1 MESSEIIEQIDG
13 KYLIKEKI
21 GSGGEANV
29 FLVSKKGTDEEY
41 AAKVP
46 KKEENTSEQEISSLE
61 QLKQYN
67 CPYIVN
73 LIEYGEGEIIRK
85 NRKNRIRKYCI
96 LENAPYGNLI
106 DYIYENKRGFGELK
120 GKIIFYNIVQG
131 VKLCH
136 ENNICHRDL
145 KLDNI
150 LLDKNFC
157 QKISDFGHS
166 CINAPDLDAICG
178 TEEYNAPE
186 VGRRPFDGIK
196 ADVFSL
202 GSMLMILV
210 AGIRG
215 FGYATKK
222 DELYQ
227 KIMHKNYDK
236 YWELVDP
243 KVKSNGIE
251 KLSEEFK
258 DLYIQMIKYFPDE
271 RIESKNI
278 LNHPWF
284 NEIKI
289 MKKEKKEEYDNL
301 VNEINKELE
310 KLAPNAMKNNQT
322 YLKNENIESLNAPYN
337 KKSGDDDEYKFF
349 EDNCKPKFEDT
360 PINMKNCI
368 KIKGDLDSNQFM
380 NKLCN
385 KLILLFGKDNCQIE
399 ANKEKLKVIIKFYKK
414 QEKKEKEKT
423 EEEKDEEE
431 EEEENDEEN
440 EKVDEYI
447 SYLKIKVKLYQVSDG
462 HLLRFIQD
470 EGNREDF
477 LDKFGE
483 ISNFVKKLIS

>member
-21 GSGGEANV
+21 GSGIEANV
-29 FLVSKKGTDEEY
+29 FLVSKKDTDEEY

-46 KKEENTSEQEISSLE
+46 KKEKNCLKLEILALNR
-61 QLKQYN
+61 LKEFKN
-67 CPYIVN
+67 PYIVN
-73 LIEYGEGEIIRK
+73 LIEFGEGEIIRK
-85 NRKNRIRKYCI
+85 NRETRIRKYCI
-96 LENAPYGNLI
+96 LENAPYGNLF
-106 DYIYENKRGFGELK
+106 DFIYTKNAGLGELK
-120 GKIIFYNIVQG
+120 GKVIFSKIVEG
-131 VKLCH
+131 VLFCH
-136 ENNICHRDL
+136 ENRICHRDL
-145 KLDNI
+145 KLENI

-157 QKISDFGHS
+157 PKISDFGHS
-166 CINAPDLDAICG
+166 CINASNLKELVGSRA
-178 TEEYNAPE
+178 YNAPE
-186 VGRRPFDGIK
+186 VGRKPYDGFK

-202 GSMLMILV
+202 GSILMILV
-210 AGIRG
+210 VGIRP
-215 FGYATKK
+215 FKSAYF
-222 DELYQ
+222 DENY
-227 KIMHKNYDK
+227 KIIMKKNYTIFWNIVDK
-236 YWELVDP
+236 EA
-243 KVKSNGIE
+243 E
-251 KLSEEFK
+251 KKKITLSEEFK

-271 RIESKNI
+271 RIEDKNI

-310 KLAPNAMKNNQT
+310 KLVPDVMINNQSEIE
-322 YLKNENIESLNAPYN
+322 KENIDSLNAPYN
-337 KKSGDDDEYKFF
+337 TKSGDDDEYKFF
-349 EDNCKPKFEDT
+349 EDKCKPKFEDT

-399 ANKEKLKVIIKFYKK
+399 ANKEKLKFIIKFYKK

>member
-21 GSGGEANV
+21 GSGIEANV
-29 FLVSKKGTDEEY
+29 FLVYKKDTDEEY

-46 KKEENTSEQEISSLE
+46 KKEKNCLKLEILALNR
-61 QLKQYN
+61 LKEFKN
-67 CPYIVN
+67 PYIVN
-73 LIEYGEGEIIRK
+73 LIEFGEGEIIRK
-85 NRKNRIRKYCI
+85 NRETRIRKYCI
-96 LENAPYGNLI
+96 LENAPYGNLF
-106 DYIYENKRGFGELK
+106 DFIYTKKAGLGELK
-120 GKIIFYNIVQG
+120 GKVIFSKIVEG
-131 VKLCH
+131 VLFCH
-136 ENNICHRDL
+136 ENKICHRDL
-145 KLDNI
+145 KLENI

-157 QKISDFGHS
+157 PKISDFGHS
-166 CINAPDLDAICG
+166 CINASNLKELVGSRA
-178 TEEYNAPE
+178 YNAPE
-186 VGRRPFDGIK
+186 VGRKPYDGFK

-202 GSMLMILV
+202 GSILMILV
-210 AGIRG
+210 VGIRP
-215 FGYATKK
+215 FKSAYF
-222 DELYQ
+222 DENY
-227 KIMHKNYDK
+227 KIIMKKNYTIFWNIVDK
-236 YWELVDP
+236 EA
-243 KVKSNGIE
+243 E
-251 KLSEEFK
+251 KKKITLSEEFK

-271 RIESKNI
+271 RIEDKNI

-301 VNEINKELE
+301 VNKINKDLEELV
-310 KLAPNAMKNNQT
+310 PDVMINNQREIE
-322 YLKNENIESLNAPYN
+322 KENIDSINAPYN
-337 KKSGDDDEYKFF
+337 TKSGDDDEYKFF

-399 ANKEKLKVIIKFYKK
+399 ANKEKLKFIITFYKK

>member
-29 FLVSKKGTDEEY
+29 FLVSKKGTNEEY

-106 DYIYENKRGFGELK
+106 DYIYEKKTGFGELK

-215 FGYATKK
+215 FGYATKT
-222 DELYQ
+222 DIYYN

-301 VNEINKELE
+301 VNEINKECYE
-310 KLAPNAMKNNQT
+310 K
-322 YLKNENIESLNAPYN
+322 
-337 KKSGDDDEYKFF
+337 
-349 EDNCKPKFEDT
+349 
-360 PINMKNCI
+360 
-368 KIKGDLDSNQFM
+368 
-380 NKLCN
+380 
-385 KLILLFGKDNCQIE
+385 
-399 ANKEKLKVIIKFYKK
+399 
-414 QEKKEKEKT
+414 
-423 EEEKDEEE
+423 
-431 EEEENDEEN
+431 
-440 EKVDEYI
+440 
-447 SYLKIKVKLYQVSDG
+447 
-462 HLLRFIQD
+462 
-470 EGNREDF
+470 
-477 LDKFGE
+477 
-483 ISNFVKKLIS
+483 

>member
-29 FLVSKKGTDEEY
+29 FLVSKKGTNEEY

-46 KKEENTSEQEISSLE
+46 KNEENTSEQEISSLE

-106 DYIYENKRGFGELK
+106 DYIYEKKTGFGELK

-178 TEEYNAPE
+178 TKEYNAPE
-186 VGRRPFDGIK
+186 VGIRPFDGIK

-222 DELYQ
+222 DELY
-227 KIMHKNYDK
+227 KNIMHKNYDK

-337 KKSGDDDEYKFF
+337 TKSGDDDEYKFF

-399 ANKEKLKVIIKFYKK
+399 ANKEKLKFIITFFKK
-414 QEKKEKEKT
+414 LEK
-423 EEEKDEEE
+423 EEE
-431 EEEENDEEN
+431 EEEEEEDDEEN
-440 EKVDEYI
+440 ENENI
-447 SYLKIKVKLYQVSDG
+447 PYLKIQIKLYKVSDEY
-462 HLLRFIQD
+462 LLRFIQK
-470 EGNREDF
+470 EGIRKDF
-477 LDKFGE
+477 LDKFDE
-483 ISNFVKKLIS
+483 ISKIVKLILC